1 MEGRAAS
8 RALFCFVRR
17 PGVAVL
23 RRTLFAFRKT
33 MGNGDVGLADPAA
46 GQDCIMAIEDGGLA
60 GGYGTLW

>member
-1 MEGRAAS
+1 
-8 RALFCFVRR
+8 
-17 PGVAVL
+17 
-23 RRTLFAFRKT
+23 